1 MPFNPTLPADH
12 SDILSAELRNQ
23 FNGLKS
29 LIDAVP
35 AGPAGPAGP
44 TGLTGPAG
52 ATGPQGT
59 QGPAGSTGSTGAT
72 GATGPQ
78 GPQGPQGPTG
88 SAGASGAAGATG
100 ATGATGA
107 AGPSGATGATGTAGA
122 TGPAGPAVGAL
133 PVGGVAAWLKS
144 FPNTPALAAEFA
156 ECNGQVLSDA
166 ASPYDGET
174 LPDLNGGERF
184 LRGAAT
190 SGTLGGQDVFPTRFA
205 DNANVGILFNAVTPD
220 DAPGAAPLPP
230 YYSVVWVMR
239 IK

>member
-23 FNGLKS
+23 FNGLKT

-35 AGPAGPAGP
+35 AGPAGP
-44 TGLTGPAG
+44 TG

-59 QGPAGSTGSTGAT
+59 QGPAGSTGSAGAT

-100 ATGATGA
+100 ATGA
-107 AGPSGATGATGTAGA
+107 AGPSGATGATGTAGATGAIGPAGA

-166 ASPYDGET
+166 ASPYDGAT
-174 LPDLNGGERF
+174 LPDLNGQERF

>member
-1 MPFNPTLPADH
+1 MGA
-12 SDILSAELRNQ
+12 
-23 FNGLKS
+23 
-29 LIDAVP
+29 
-35 AGPAGPAGP
+35 AG
-44 TGLTGPAG
+44 TV
-52 ATGPQGT
+52 
-59 QGPAGSTGSTGAT
+59 
-72 GATGPQ
+72 
-78 GPQGPQGPTG
+78 G
-88 SAGASGAAGATG
+88 SAGPTG

-107 AGPSGATGATGTAGA
+107 VGATGA
-122 TGPAGPAVGAL
+122 TGPAGPSVGAL
-133 PVGGVAAWLKS
+133 PVGSVTAWLKS

-156 ECNGQVLSDA
+156 ECTGQVLNDA
-166 ASPYDGET
+166 ASPFDGAT